1 MLRHV
6 KSDIDGH
13 RDETGRFLAT
23 GSQKFALMEALVS
36 AGWFQGLNDL
46 MLEAVRR
53 LLDAHRPELME
64 RFVRE
69 DIEWGLRGDE

>member
-1 MLRHV
+1 M
-6 KSDIDGH
+6 SDARTVTIKTDIPDRLHG
-13 RDETGRFLAT
+13 E
-23 GSQKFALMEALVS
+23 MEALVR
-36 AGWFQGLNDL
+36 AGWFQDLNDL

>member
-1 MLRHV
+1 MSEVHTVTV
-6 KSDIDGH
+6 KADIPDRLHG
-13 RDETGRFLAT
+13 E
-23 GSQKFALMEALVS
+23 MEALVRE
-36 AGWFQGLNDL
+36 GWFQDLNDL

-53 LLDAHRPELME
+53 LLDVHRPELME